1 MNEGWKG
8 PVYWNEN
15 KTKIESRHLNN
26 QKPTRFYLDV
36 SFQGVKRLFVLAF
49 DSTSVANN
57 PINNTKYKAVRD
69 SHMKYF
75 LSRVNITNYNALIDG
90 RNVCDQPINDQTKKY
105 DEIRK
110 TATGQGDN
118 YTVGCLLDYQS
129 FRDHINSPQLVFAS
143 KKK

>member
-1 MNEGWKG
+1 
-8 PVYWNEN
+8 
-15 KTKIESRHLNN
+15 
-26 QKPTRFYLDV
+26 
-36 SFQGVKRLFVLAF
+36 
-49 DSTSVANN
+49 
-57 PINNTKYKAVRD
+57 
-69 SHMKYF
+69 MKYF

-90 RNVCDQPINDQTKKY
+90 RNVCDQPINNQTKKY